1 MSSRACRIAGALFSI
16 FLACAPPATV
26 GQRKREKVVSNYV
39 GGVFFETDGS
49 LPNGVCFRVSGRV
62 YSADFFD
69 QLKRVEGPQGVVF
82 RRGQE
87 TVALFPDE
95 LLLSFV
101 VRDMSCTPGVP
112 QAGKH
117 VYLTREMMSTLHLSL
132 YWKRGVE
139 LRPLKVRKELR
150 ASVEQLEPFATSL
163 AAELPK
169 RFEWSYEIAVSG
181 AGVPLTDSLV
191 LVFRTPDD
199 HIAARVAARL

>member
-1 MSSRACRIAGALFSI
+1 MSSRASRIAGAI
-16 FLACAPPATV
+16 FLIFLVCAPPV
-26 GQRKREKVVSNYV
+26 SPGQRKREKVVSNYV

-49 LPNGVCFRVSGRV
+49 LPNGVCFRVAGRV
-62 YSADFFD
+62 YAPEFFD
-69 QLKRVEGPQGVVF
+69 QLKRVDGPQGVVF

-95 LLLSFV
+95 LVLSLV
-101 VRDMSCTPGVP
+101 IRDMSCTPGVP
-112 QAGKH
+112 QAGKRA
-117 VYLTREMMSTLHLSL
+117 YLTREMMSTLHLFL

-150 ASVEQLEPFATSL
+150 ASVEQLEPFATSR

-169 RFEWSYEIAVSG
+169 RFEWSYDIAVSG

-199 HIAARVAARL
+199 RIAARVAARL